1 MSLFGLNVIVG
12 IFSFRISIDEWWN
25 SLLTSIGRVNADL
38 YGLVADTLNLEDARL
53 ENCQNQSKLE
63 QWMQNYVNVL
73 CINSWQVHLILALDH
88 KQRSHNSSLFHLL

>member
-12 IFSFRISIDEWWN
+12 IFSFRISTDEWWN

-38 YGLVADTLNLEDARL
+38 YALGAGTLNLEGANL

-73 CINSWQVHLILALDH
+73 CINSWQVFVLLALDH
-88 KQRSHNSSLFHLL
+88 